1 MDPNETLKR
10 IREIARADYN
20 TEAEELE
27 AFGEMT
33 DLVLELDRW
42 IMSGGFLPSTWAD
55 KVTVRPSVIE
65 SSDPWQSPA
74 TALKGDEPF

>member
-1 MDPNETLKR
+1 MDPNETLKQ
-10 IREIARADYN
+10 ILKIAKSDYD